1 MTRWGILGP
10 GRIAHKFAQDLLTLP
25 NAQLYAVAST
35 DQQRADE
42 FAGHFKTPVDVE
54 DLTRAHLR
62 LCERDWLERHPRD
75 PSRTLVTDV
84 GKRVAYSAF
93 GGFVRL
99 VDPTGQYF
107 KASVVFALTTRLD
120 QEIRDDD

>member
-1 MTRWGILGP
+1 MSPIAFKDSSGTSVLELGMMLM
-10 GRIAHKFAQDLLTLP
+10 LLRSDH
-25 NAQLYAVAST
+25 ASLFKM
-35 DQQRADE
+35 ADE